1 MSFVDGDTGTESFV
15 DRSQRESFVDSDG
28 TPDVA
33 LSARADGWLA
43 IGLTA
48 VPADRAAAEAGVR
61 RAYELA
67 GLAAPE
73 IVWHGS
79 PLAGALAAHALA
91 GAGAVALTGPT
102 GPTGG
107 AGAVAPTD
115 PTGPTGGAGR

>member
-1 MSFVDGDTGTESFV
+1 MSFVDGSHDPESFV
-15 DRSQRESFVDSDG
+15 DENDGPAPSSFVDGAVPEPPAGGGPDVARSAGADRDG
-28 TPDVA
+28 APDVA

-61 RAYELA
+61 EAYALA

-73 IVWHGS
+73 IVWRGS

-91 GAGAVALTGPT
+91 GTGAL
-102 GPTGG
+102 
-107 AGAVAPTD
+107 
-115 PTGPTGGAGR
+115 